1 VAASSRLRTWALDRG
16 FALGA
21 AALVTYIWL
30 APSHVVAADDA
41 ELATL
46 GAVGGRA
53 HPSGFPI
60 VVLWLRALSWLPVGS
75 PAHRAAVATAIVAAI
90 QVVVLHA
97 ACRAWG
103 ARPLAATLAT
113 AVVAAAPAVLRVHV
127 ESDVFAENSLIA
139 SLVLWLAAP
148 SPPLRGVRR
157 AFALGLIG
165 GLGLSGNLTCV
176 LIAPVGLY
184 GVACAIREG
193 SRRSVAGALALAG
206 LAFGLVPYAYLF
218 VAPDA
223 ASWAP
228 VDSFGDLLDT
238 FLRRDYGSVSNLP
251 TGDHVPLPTSLG
263 GSVMLVGRSWLWLP
277 ALAGLAALGARAWR
291 GDARW
296 GWRGLAASW
305 LLCGPVFATRIDIAP
320 DGVGAV
326 GAYLV
331 SRLEILSVVVLAV
344 PVAAAFDAGLARAP
358 RFTDLARGT
367 ALALAVFAL
376 LVATA
381 LPTLDRVHSP
391 AVEAG
396 SRNLLASLPQG
407 AIVVVVSEDQCF
419 GVRYLQL
426 AEGVRP
432 DVTLICWTITM
443 RGWYTARLA
452 AQGVVVDVSTGGPAP
467 VEEVERWLATGR
479 PVVVDSAQ
487 KPALTLPSYPLGVLY
502 RVLPRGSQAPS
513 PRDALDLQRET
524 FASFDLDYPRP
535 RADDGF
541 AAVAH
546 ERYALAWRHLGRA
559 LAAAGDTDDAT
570 EALAL
575 AAQLAPEP

>member
-16 FALGA
+16 LALGA
-21 AALVTYIWL
+21 AALIAYVWL

-41 ELATL
+41 EFATL

-53 HPSGFPI
+53 HPSGFPA
-60 VVLWLRALSWLPVGS
+60 VVLWLRAMSWLPIGS
-75 PAHRAAVATAIVAAI
+75 PAHRAAVATAIVAAV

-103 ARPLAATLAT
+103 ARALAATLAC
-113 AVVAAAPAVLRVHV
+113 AIVAAAPAVLRVHV

-148 SPPLRGVRR
+148 APPLRGARR
-157 AFALGLIG
+157 AFALGLVA
-165 GLGLSGNLTCV
+165 GLGLCGNLTCV
-176 LIAPVGLY
+176 LLAPVGLH
-184 GVACAIREG
+184 GAACAIRE
-193 SRRSVAGALALAG
+193 SRRRPTAGALALG
-206 LAFGLVPYAYLF
+206 GLVLGLLPYAYLF
-218 VAPDA
+218 VAPDP

-228 VDSFGDLLDT
+228 VDSLGDLLDT

-251 TGDHVPLPTSLG
+251 NGDRVGLATSLG
-263 GSVMLVGRSWLWLP
+263 DSAALVGRSWLWLP
-277 ALAGLAALGARAWR
+277 ALAGLALLGTRAWR
-291 GDARW
+291 GESRW
-296 GWRGLAASW
+296 GWRALAASW

-320 DGVGAV
+320 VGV

-331 SRLEILSVVVLAV
+331 TRLEVLSVVVLAV
-344 PVAAAFDAGLARAP
+344 PVATVLDVGLARAN
-358 RFTDLARGT
+358 RFADLARGT
-367 ALALAVFAL
+367 GFAVAVFAL

-381 LPTLDRVHSP
+381 LPELERVHSP
-391 AVEAG
+391 AVEAS

-407 AIVVVVSEDQCF
+407 AIVVVASEDQCF

-426 AEGVRP
+426 AEGVRS
-432 DVTLICWTITM
+432 DVTLVCWTLTM
-443 RGWYTARLA
+443 RDWYVARLA
-452 AQGVVVDVSTGGPAP
+452 AQGVAVDMSAGGPAP

-479 PVVVDSAQ
+479 PVVVDFVQ

-502 RVLPRGSQAPS
+502 RVLPRGTQAPS
-513 PRDALDLQRET
+513 LRDALELQRET
-524 FASFDLDYPRP
+524 FAGFDLDYPRP
-535 RADDGF
+535 HADDDF

-546 ERYALAWRHLGRA
+546 ERYAIAWRHLGRA
-559 LAAAGDTDDAT
+559 LAASGDTDDAA

-575 AAQLAPEP
+575 AAQLAPE